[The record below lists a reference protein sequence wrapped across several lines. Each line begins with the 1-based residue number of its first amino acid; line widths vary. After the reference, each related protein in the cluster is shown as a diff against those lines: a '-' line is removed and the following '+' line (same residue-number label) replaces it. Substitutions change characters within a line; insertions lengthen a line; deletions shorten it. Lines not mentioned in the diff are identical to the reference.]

1 VKYSVLMSVYHKD
14 SPEFLKL
21 ALESIYEKQTR
32 RPDEIVVIFDGP
44 LHDSLYAVLDAFAE
58 DKREVVRYYPQEVN
72 RGLGEALRIGAEKCT
87 GDYIFR
93 MDSDDISMETRF
105 EKQIAYLEAHPETDV
120 LGTAT
125 AEFFESIDEQKRQIC
140 RFPSAHEDLIRMAK
154 RRNPMNHM
162 TVCMRRDALLSCG
175 SYQSLL
181 LMEDYYLWVRM
192 MVAGYRFAN
201 LEEPLVHVRVGNGFY
216 ARRSSSVQI
225 KSWKQLQ
232 NYMVEHKF
240 IGKAARLRN
249 MITVY
254 GFVYMPAWL
263 KKPIYK
269 IFMRK

>member
-1 VKYSVLMSVYHKD
+1 MKYSVLMSVYHKD
-14 SPEFLKL
+14 SPEYLKL

-44 LHDSLYAVLDAFAE
+44 LNDELYAVLDAFAK
-58 DKREVVRYYPQEVN
+58 DKPQTVRYYPQEIN

-87 GDYIFR
+87 GDFIFR

-105 EKQIAYLEAHPETDV
+105 EKQIAYLEAHPDTDV

-125 AEFFESIDEQKRQIC
+125 SEFFQSIQEKDRQIC
-140 RFPSAHEDLIRMAK
+140 RFPLCHEDLVKLAK

-162 TVCMRRDALLSCG
+162 TVCMRREALLACG
-175 SYQSLL
+175 SYQSLM

-201 LEEPLVHVRVGNGFY
+201 LEEPLVNVRVGNGFY
-216 ARRSSSVQI
+216 SRRSSSVQI
-225 KSWKQLQ
+225 KSWKYLQ
-232 NYMVEHKF
+232 NYMVENRW
-240 IGKAARLRN
+240 IGKFGWLRN

-269 IFMRK
+269 IFLRK